1 MSSKQLKIYIGYDS
15 RQLVSYTVLQ
25 HSIIKR
31 SKSNISISPLVLDNL
46 PIKRHGLTPFT
57 FSRYL
62 LPWLNKYE
70 GWAIFLDADMLLL
83 DDISKLFEYKN
94 DKFAVIVRKDLPKF
108 EWPSVILFNCSHK
121 QNKKLTPQYVDDK
134 NNNNLQDFGWIDNNK
149 LIGTMPKDWNHCVG
163 YDETNKRAKLIHFT
177 MGIPEFSETKDC
189 EYAKEWFEEKD
200 DAMCVKE
207 SWNQIMGTSIHAVTL
222 PGGKRLPKLHS
233 DAKRHKL
240 SIALQK
246 TKPKIKE

>member
-70 GWAIFLDADMLLL
+70 GWAIFLDAIVHL
-83 DDISKLFEYKN
+83 DGGS
-94 DKFAVIVRKDLPKF
+94 
-108 EWPSVILFNCSHK
+108 
-121 QNKKLTPQYVDDK
+121 
-134 NNNNLQDFGWIDNNK
+134 
-149 LIGTMPKDWNHCVG
+149 
-163 YDETNKRAKLIHFT
+163 
-177 MGIPEFSETKDC
+177 
-189 EYAKEWFEEKD
+189 YAL
-200 DAMCVKE
+200 C
-207 SWNQIMGTSIHAVTL
+207 
-222 PGGKRLPKLHS
+222 
-233 DAKRHKL
+233 
-240 SIALQK
+240 
-246 TKPKIKE
+246 